1 MASITLSPA
10 VMAALSTIQAAT
22 LSAGQQAQINAMSR
36 PSYQGAANVGNVA
49 AAPCA
54 TCAPTPR
61 RGNRLVVPLAQLGL
75 VDTVRTAHL
84 GLGTFTVNFTGV
96 AGLGVSGRG
105 VDSTGLP
112 RDVRIFLVEES
123 VAGTFVRL
131 LSMRGDARA
140 PEPNIPVSGIPRGLM
155 TLDPQNFWN
164 LGARYT
170 GTVITT
176 SFSATYEINAA
187 ATITLAMVSLS
198 SDFLANA
205 NEACGVDIAE

>member
-1 MASITLSPA
+1 
-10 VMAALSTIQAAT
+10 MAALQTIQAST
-22 LSAGQQAQINAMSR
+22 LTAGQQAQINAMSR
-36 PSYQGAANVGNVA
+36 PSYQGAADVGKVA
-49 AAPCA
+49 AAPCG

-75 VDTVRTAHL
+75 VDTVRTAHAAP
-84 GLGTFTVNFTGV
+84 GTFTVNFTGV

-123 VAGTFVRL
+123 AAGSFVRL

-176 SFSATYEINAA
+176 SFSATYEINAVS
-187 ATITLAMVSLS
+187 TITLAMVSLS

-205 NEACGVDIAE
+205 NEACGIDIAE